1 MKAKPVVAW
10 VLRGSTPPLYTQKAA
25 DIIKDKETG
34 KEYIRGDIV
43 FFEEGKLPERIE
55 QDRDRWE
62 FIYLNKEVSEMSLSD
77 YARELFA
84 GSLFGGK

>member
-1 MKAKPVVAW
+1 MSIKEIAAW
-10 VLRGSTPPLYTQKAA
+10 VLRGSNPPLYTQKAA

-34 KEYIRGDIV
+34 KEYIRGEVV
-43 FFEEGKLPERIE
+43 FFAKGKLPKKIE
-55 QDRDRWE
+55 EDADKWE
-62 FIYLNKEVSEMSLSD
+62 FIYLKPAEEMSLTD